1 MYNSIAIMGRLVRDP
16 QVRVLEA
23 GTTVC
28 NITLAVDDD
37 FRGREGEKE
46 TDFIDCTLW
55 RAQAEFASK
64 YLHKGD
70 MTLIRGR
77 LKSRKWVDKDGN
89 NRVNWFINGDAVY
102 SAGGRKEAAER
113 SMEPTQPKYMAAA
126 QLPVPIEGDASDF
139 ALLDDDDGQLPF

>member
-16 QVRVLEA
+16 QVRVLAA

-28 NITLAVDDD
+28 NVTLAVEDD
-37 FRGREGEKE
+37 FRGKDGEKE

-55 RAQAEFASK
+55 RAQAEFATK

-70 MTLIRGR
+70 MALIRGR

-89 NRVNWFINGDAVY
+89 NRVNWFVNGDAVY
-102 SAGGRKEAAER
+102 STGGRKDT
-113 SMEPTQPKYMAAA
+113 TQPKYMPAAA
-126 QLPVPIEGDASDF
+126 NLVPIAVDASDF
-139 ALLDDDDGQLPF
+139 ALLDDDDEQLPFF